1 MGFLVRLFT
10 TENFSELLS
19 SKVQGYTSL
28 DSTTVEFFLWEAFS
42 PMCFS
47 SELPSLKFSQNQKGV
62 YIVWLQRCLW
72 PEEKGLFQ
80 YDKKKLIMA
89 IPQWRE
95 EMNLSNRSLKR
106 WEMIIVCL
114 FLVLFQ
120 ERRICAILQQ
130 EILWHPEVVIL
141 QSIWFSI
148 WAHSVSK
155 IRYPNTL
162 HVVWECTFQ

>member
-95 EMNLSNRSLKR
+95 EMYLSIRSLKR

-114 FLVLFQ
+114 FLVLFSGKKDMCDLTA
-120 ERRICAILQQ
+120 RNPLTSRGCNITVYMVFHLS
-130 EILWHPEVVIL
+130 P
-141 QSIWFSI
+141 FSEQN
-148 WAHSVSK
+148 K
-155 IRYPNTL
+155 IS
-162 HVVWECTFQ
+162 